1 MFREQD
7 HNPDHYAQQK
17 SLFGDEPATPH
28 PKGFREELHA
38 REKDN
43 IPNPNRHPG
52 QFAPKGGSNPLLKVI
67 EHEHG
72 WTASSV
78 LKDGKEFRVEGRDR
92 REAIGNAVRAGE
104 KMGVIFDPPKAE
116 PAIGGL
122 FGGSFDEKAHPRH
135 KAGDSD
141 GGQFAAKNEAE
152 DAPFAL
158 QQPKRKPAVMSFDNN
173 ANTKQ
178 AALFDSGKKKEL
190 PGQELLF
197 NSDAGDMHNP
207 KTMENQ
213 AKGSEKPEETKPE
226 LTSNRLAVLKGS
238 LEKKEKK
245 LDDKFNA
252 HFDDVARA
260 NGQPLNDK
268 RNGQATLSR
277 WDKQSDSIRNAQKE
291 IEKTKQAIERE
302 TEKIINVSSEKIPG
316 FLSDMVKSGELNQW
330 RKYPNTFFVPG
341 VDKGRIVW
349 NEEGQFLAN
358 RYLSEVPKDQYPKFR
373 DVFNKLNAILKESKV
388 ATSESKSQPDPMA
401 IAQEALSN
409 NENIGITMGRHGVT
423 IKGHPDYRTI
433 RQQVSEH
440 LAELQEQAK
449 PQPSAAR
456 QRAMDAQIQNRV
468 ANPADNYSS
477 RVYQQFE
484 HETERY
490 LRDYTLYDV
499 DRYGVGGNIMK
510 MILSM
515 VAMHAM
521 SSMMGS
527 GTSSPRKPAAQK
539 QAPSNQDF
547 EKLHPRAQTQA
558 GNSKPGQF
566 AKKPE
571 GAAPAPAQRQ
581 VRPLTERPDLKASP
595 RQAPPQQQ
603 QPQTPPPQTPPV
615 EPSALETPEVPPVE
629 AKPWIAEPNPSRGTP
644 EQKAAQLQQRMARD
658 QAAAQPPVQQPKDAN
673 TARIAEIWDVDTTQP
688 DAPRNYPDNLNKPP
702 EQQQDYAPP
711 EHSLEGFTAQVMN
724 NLKTPANEQD
734 NPRKKLL
741 LNGTP
746 NPGYAPQD
754 ISGPERPAKIRK
766 RAVKPAAEPTAESE
780 PSAPSL
786 LDMPAQS
793 GDGNIFENPAA
804 KARKEK
810 AELDR
815 VAKLE
820 KEELARITHFDPN
833 DFAEDGDEEEEFAEG
848 EQFSELPPTEEQYN
862 TPEHLQAAID
872 YRARRPASED
882 PQELAAWR
890 KTKPETFE
898 SALKKWKA
906 RRSRH
911 KTKTEKNIHQGDPR
925 ENIAEV
931 AKENEFDPDSFG
943 EYIGGME
950 AQEKQQWKRR
960 EKLKSDILKTWH
972 KTSSELRDLENRKG
986 GDAASLRGVD
996 SLKGNLD
1003 DDQLYEFL
1011 GSDDSNWVQNA
1022 WDMVREEPPAEPG
1035 PHNRE
1040 WLESHVKNFKREQSN
1055 VYQPEEYDQPEDDM
1069 PFSRRAL
1076 VKSVDRYFRDARQ
1089 SFRSRRS
1096 QKDSGFWTL
1105 LDAYL

>member
-17 SLFGDEPATPH
+17 SLFGDEPAAPH

-52 QFAPKGGSNPLLKVI
+52 QFAPKGGSNPLLKVV

-141 GGQFAAKNEAE
+141 GGQFAAKNE
-152 DAPFAL
+152 
-158 QQPKRKPAVMSFDNN
+158 
-173 ANTKQ
+173 
-178 AALFDSGKKKEL
+178 
-190 PGQELLF
+190 
-197 NSDAGDMHNP
+197 
-207 KTMENQ
+207 
-213 AKGSEKPEETKPE
+213 
-226 LTSNRLAVLKGS
+226 
-238 LEKKEKK
+238 
-245 LDDKFNA
+245 
-252 HFDDVARA
+252 VA
-260 NGQPLNDK
+260 
-268 RNGQATLSR
+268 S
-277 WDKQSDSIRNAQKE
+277 
-291 IEKTKQAIERE
+291 
-302 TEKIINVSSEKIPG
+302 
-316 FLSDMVKSGELNQW
+316 
-330 RKYPNTFFVPG
+330 
-341 VDKGRIVW
+341 
-349 NEEGQFLAN
+349 
-358 RYLSEVPKDQYPKFR
+358 
-373 DVFNKLNAILKESKV
+373 
-388 ATSESKSQPDPMA
+388 SESKSQLTADAIHNWDSQYIQKQFSEHFTDDQKAEIKTAFRNHHQKGHDAQKLADTLNSNFKSQPDPKA

-409 NENIGITMGRHGVT
+409 SENIGITMGRHGVT

-456 QRAMDAQIQNRV
+456 QRAMDSQRSRSAITDEESIHRMAPGAKKRLESERTANDQGLDRLAESNQFNQNFIKIAADDITKLRRQDVDRV
-468 ANPADNYSS
+468 LRSVPPERQGLLESWIIKRRPDLAEEVNTISHEMDLEKYPDSGDEDKYS

-571 GAAPAPAQRQ
+571 GAAPAPTQRQ
-581 VRPLTERPDLKASP
+581 ARPLTERPDLKASP

-603 QPQTPPPQTPPV
+603 QPAKANPGYIQQAQDAIAQQAAKPRTGVFADNAPEAPEAP
-615 EPSALETPEVPPVE
+615 PEVPPVE
-629 AKPWIAEPNPSRGTP
+629 AKPWLAEPGTPTPENTEYNNDPRRGTP
-644 EQKAAQLQQRMARD
+644 EQKAAPDQQRMARD

-688 DAPRNYPDNLNKPP
+688 EAPRNYPDNLNKPP

-711 EHSLEGFTAQVMN
+711 AHSLEGFTAQVMN

-734 NPRKKLL
+734 NPRKKFL

-766 RAVKPAAEPTAESE
+766 RAVKPAAEPTAEPE

-793 GDGNIFENPAA
+793 GDGDIFENPAA

-815 VAKLE
+815 
-820 KEELARITHFDPN
+820 ITKFDTS
-833 DFAEDGDEEEEFAEG
+833 DFAEQEQPEAAGRTLNINDTDGDYVALEE
-848 EQFSELPPTEEQYN
+848 
-862 TPEHLQAAID
+862 
-872 YRARRPASED
+872 ARKQRSKQVDSFRDWEKKTQED
-882 PQELAAWR
+882 PEAN
-890 KTKPETFE
+890 TM
-898 SALKKWKA
+898 
-906 RRSRH
+906 
-911 KTKTEKNIHQGDPR
+911 
-925 ENIAEV
+925 EV
-931 AKENEFDPDSFG
+931 AAEYELDPDSFSKH
-943 EYIGGME
+943 
-950 AQEKQQWKRR
+950 AQEMQSHEEGEWERR
-960 EKLKSDILKTWH
+960 EKVKRDIRKIWKVNSRKLG
-972 KTSSELRDLENRKG
+972 DLENRKG
-986 GDAASLRGVD
+986 GDSSNLAGSD
-996 SLKGNLD
+996 ELKGSLD
-1003 DDQLYEFL
+1003 DDQVYEFL
-1011 GSDDSNWVQNA
+1011 GSDESMWAQNA
-1022 WDMVREEPPAEPG
+1022 FDMVREETPARPG
-1035 PHNRE
+1035 AHDKD
-1040 WLESHVKNFKREQSN
+1040 WLRKHAEHFAGMSSQL
-1055 VYQPEEYDQPEDDM
+1055 QPQEDYPEPEDGM

>member
-1 MFREQD
+1 MSTPTS
-7 HNPDHYAQQK
+7 PDHYAQQK
-17 SLFGDEPATPH
+17 SLFGDEPAAPH

-52 QFAPKGGSNPLLKVI
+52 QFAPKGGSNPLLKVV
-67 EHEHG
+67 EHEYG
-72 WTASSV
+72 WTASAV

-92 REAIGNAVRAGE
+92 REAIGNAIRAGE

-141 GGQFAAKNEAE
+141 GGQFVPKNE
-152 DAPFAL
+152 
-158 QQPKRKPAVMSFDNN
+158 
-173 ANTKQ
+173 
-178 AALFDSGKKKEL
+178 
-190 PGQELLF
+190 
-197 NSDAGDMHNP
+197 
-207 KTMENQ
+207 
-213 AKGSEKPEETKPE
+213 
-226 LTSNRLAVLKGS
+226 
-238 LEKKEKK
+238 
-245 LDDKFNA
+245 
-252 HFDDVARA
+252 VA
-260 NGQPLNDK
+260 
-268 RNGQATLSR
+268 S
-277 WDKQSDSIRNAQKE
+277 
-291 IEKTKQAIERE
+291 
-302 TEKIINVSSEKIPG
+302 
-316 FLSDMVKSGELNQW
+316 
-330 RKYPNTFFVPG
+330 
-341 VDKGRIVW
+341 
-349 NEEGQFLAN
+349 
-358 RYLSEVPKDQYPKFR
+358 
-373 DVFNKLNAILKESKV
+373 
-388 ATSESKSQPDPMA
+388 SESKSQPDPKA
-401 IAQEALSN
+401 IAREALSN

-433 RQQVSEH
+433 RQQVSNH

-449 PQPSAAR
+449 PQPSPSR

-468 ANPADNYSS
+468 NNPADNYSN

-547 EKLHPRAQTQA
+547 EKLHPRSQTQA

-571 GAAPAPAQRQ
+571 GAAPIPELRQ
-581 VRPLTERPDLKASP
+581 ARPLTERPDMGIKP

-603 QPQTPPPQTPPV
+603 QPAQQTQQAP
-615 EPSALETPEVPPVE
+615 ETPPVE
-629 AKPWIAEPNPSRGTP
+629 AKPWLAEPGTPTPENTAYNSDPRRGTP

-658 QAAAQPPVQQPKDAN
+658 QAASQPPVQQPKDAN

-688 DAPRNYPDNLNKPP
+688 EAPRNYPDNLNKPP
-702 EQQQDYAPP
+702 EQQENYAPP
-711 EHSLEGFTAQVMN
+711 AHSLEGFTAQVMK

-734 NPRKKLL
+734 NPRKRFL
-741 LNGTP
+741 LNGAP
-746 NPGYAPQD
+746 NPGYTPQD

-766 RAVKPAAEPTAESE
+766 RAVKPAAAPTAEPE

-793 GDGNIFENPAA
+793 GDGDIFENPAA

-815 VAKLE
+815 V
-820 KEELARITHFDPN
+820 THFDPN
-833 DFAEDGDEEEEFAEG
+833 DFAEDGDEEESFAEG
-848 EQFSELPPTEEQYN
+848 EAFNVPAPTEEQFD
-862 TPEHLQAAID
+862 TPEQLHLMKD
-872 YRARRPASED
+872 YRARRPESED
-882 PQELAAWR
+882 PQELAAWK

-898 SALKKWKA
+898 LATQKWKA
-906 RRSRH
+906 KQYRH
-911 KTKTEKNIHQGDPR
+911 NSKTKKNIQGDPR
-925 ENIAEV
+925 DHIAKAAE
-931 AKENEFDPDSFG
+931 ENEFDPDLFE

-950 AQEKQQWKRR
+950 AHDKQQWKRR
-960 EKLKSDILKTWH
+960 EDVKKAILKTWH
-972 KTSSELRDLENRKG
+972 VTSGQLGNLENRKG
-986 GDAASLRGVD
+986 GDAASLRGAD

-1003 DDQLYEFL
+1003 DDQVYEFL
-1011 GSDDSNWVQNA
+1011 GSDESNWVQNA
-1022 WDMVREEPPAEPG
+1022 WDMVREEPPEEPG

-1040 WLESHVKNFKREQSN
+1040 WLESHVENFKREQSSQL
-1055 VYQPEEYDQPEDDM
+1055 QPQEDYPEPEDGM

-1076 VKSVDRYFRDARQ
+1076 VQSVDRYFRDARQ
-1089 SFRSRRS
+1089 SFRARRS

>member
-17 SLFGDEPATPH
+17 SLFGDEPAAPH

-52 QFAPKGGSNPLLKVI
+52 QFAPKGGSNPLLKVV

-92 REAIGNAVRAGE
+92 REAIGNAIRAGE

-141 GGQFAAKNEAE
+141 GGQFAAKNE
-152 DAPFAL
+152 
-158 QQPKRKPAVMSFDNN
+158 
-173 ANTKQ
+173 
-178 AALFDSGKKKEL
+178 
-190 PGQELLF
+190 
-197 NSDAGDMHNP
+197 
-207 KTMENQ
+207 
-213 AKGSEKPEETKPE
+213 
-226 LTSNRLAVLKGS
+226 
-238 LEKKEKK
+238 
-245 LDDKFNA
+245 
-252 HFDDVARA
+252 VA
-260 NGQPLNDK
+260 
-268 RNGQATLSR
+268 S
-277 WDKQSDSIRNAQKE
+277 
-291 IEKTKQAIERE
+291 
-302 TEKIINVSSEKIPG
+302 
-316 FLSDMVKSGELNQW
+316 
-330 RKYPNTFFVPG
+330 
-341 VDKGRIVW
+341 
-349 NEEGQFLAN
+349 
-358 RYLSEVPKDQYPKFR
+358 
-373 DVFNKLNAILKESKV
+373 
-388 ATSESKSQPDPMA
+388 SESKSQLTADAIHNWDSQYIQKQFSEHFTDDQKAEIKTAFRNHHQKGHDAQKLADTLNSNFKSQPDPKA

-433 RQQVSEH
+433 RQQVSNH

-581 VRPLTERPDLKASP
+581 VRPLTERPDLSP
-595 RQAPPQQQ
+595 KPRHAPPQQQ
-603 QPQTPPPQTPPV
+603 QAAPQQPTQQPQNNATANIANVWSGPPSRKRPNGPLMPEPKFDDAMRVNPDGSASFHPRPEPQGKIFPNAGKDSGDANDT
-615 EPSALETPEVPPVE
+615 EVPPVV
-629 AKPWIAEPNPSRGTP
+629 AQPWLAEPGTPTPENTEYNNDPQHGTP
-644 EQKAAQLQQRMARD
+644 EQKAARD

-688 DAPRNYPDNLNKPP
+688 EAPRNYPDNLNKPP

-711 EHSLEGFTAQVMN
+711 AHSLEGFTAQVMN

-734 NPRKKLL
+734 NPRKKFL

-766 RAVKPAAEPTAESE
+766 RAVKPTAEPTAEPE

-793 GDGNIFENPAA
+793 GDGGIFENPAA

-815 VAKLE
+815 
-820 KEELARITHFDPN
+820 ITKFDTS
-833 DFAEDGDEEEEFAEG
+833 DFAEQEQPEAAGRTLNINDTDGDYVALEE
-848 EQFSELPPTEEQYN
+848 
-862 TPEHLQAAID
+862 
-872 YRARRPASED
+872 ARKQRSKQVDSFRDWEKKTQED
-882 PQELAAWR
+882 PEAN
-890 KTKPETFE
+890 TM
-898 SALKKWKA
+898 
-906 RRSRH
+906 
-911 KTKTEKNIHQGDPR
+911 
-925 ENIAEV
+925 EV
-931 AKENEFDPDSFG
+931 AAEYELDPDSFSKH
-943 EYIGGME
+943 
-950 AQEKQQWKRR
+950 AQEMQSHEEGEWERR
-960 EKLKSDILKTWH
+960 EKVKRDIRKIWKVNSRKLG
-972 KTSSELRDLENRKG
+972 DLENRKG
-986 GDAASLRGVD
+986 GDSSNLAGSD
-996 SLKGNLD
+996 ELKGSLD
-1003 DDQLYEFL
+1003 DDQVYEFL
-1011 GSDDSNWVQNA
+1011 GSDESMWAQNA
-1022 WDMVREEPPAEPG
+1022 FDMVREETPARPG
-1035 PHNRE
+1035 AHDKD
-1040 WLESHVKNFKREQSN
+1040 WLRKHAEHFAGMSSQL
-1055 VYQPEEYDQPEDDM
+1055 QPQEDYPEPEDGM

>member
-1 MFREQD
+1 MSTPTS
-7 HNPDHYAQQK
+7 PDHYSHQK

-52 QFAPKGGSNPLLKVI
+52 QFAPKGGSNPLLKVV

-92 REAIGNAVRAGE
+92 REAIGNAIRAGE

-141 GGQFAAKNEAE
+141 GGQFAAKNQAE

-158 QQPKRKPAVMSFDNN
+158 QQPKKKPAVMSFDNN

-197 NSDAGDMHNP
+197 NSDAGDLHNP
-207 KTMENQ
+207 KTMEN
-213 AKGSEKPEETKPE
+213 
-226 LTSNRLAVLKGS
+226 
-238 LEKKEKK
+238 
-245 LDDKFNA
+245 
-252 HFDDVARA
+252 
-260 NGQPLNDK
+260 
-268 RNGQATLSR
+268 
-277 WDKQSDSIRNAQKE
+277 
-291 IEKTKQAIERE
+291 
-302 TEKIINVSSEKIPG
+302 
-316 FLSDMVKSGELNQW
+316 
-330 RKYPNTFFVPG
+330 
-341 VDKGRIVW
+341 
-349 NEEGQFLAN
+349 
-358 RYLSEVPKDQYPKFR
+358 
-373 DVFNKLNAILKESKV
+373 KV
-388 ATSESKSQPDPMA
+388 ATSESKSQLTADAIHNWDSQYIQKQFSEHFTDDQKAEIKTAFRNHHQKGHDAQKLADTLNSNFKSQPDPKA

-440 LAELQEQAK
+440 LAELREQAK

-456 QRAMDAQIQNRV
+456 QRAMDKQAAKPAEQFNHDQHVKIAADSIGSLRKQDVFRLLEFAPQQHRSAV
-468 ANPADNYSS
+468 ADHIVTHRPEFTEEVKDALNDLGEPPTKYS

-571 GAAPAPAQRQ
+571 GAAPAPSQRQ
-581 VRPLTERPDLKASP
+581 ARPLTERPDMGSKPSP
-595 RQAPPQQQ
+595 YPQQQ
-603 QPQTPPPQTPPV
+603 RPSQPTPPEQQ
-615 EPSALETPEVPPVE
+615 APEAPPVE
-629 AKPWIAEPNPSRGTP
+629 AKPWIAEPDPSRGTP
-644 EQKAAQLQQRMARD
+644 EQKAAQLQQRIARD
-658 QAAAQPPVQQPKDAN
+658 QAASQPPVQQPKDAN

-688 DAPRNYPDNLNKPP
+688 EAPRNYPDNLNKPP

-711 EHSLEGFTAQVMN
+711 AHSLEGFTAQVMK

-734 NPRKKLL
+734 NPRKKFLL
-741 LNGTP
+741 DGTP

-766 RAVKPAAEPTAESE
+766 RTVKPAAEPTAEPE

-786 LDMPAQS
+786 LDMPSQS
-793 GDGNIFENPAA
+793 GDGDIFANPAA

-815 VAKLE
+815 
-820 KEELARITHFDPN
+820 ITKFDTS
-833 DFAEDGDEEEEFAEG
+833 DFAEPEQPEAAGRTLNINDTDGDYVALEEARK
-848 EQFSELPPTEEQYN
+848 QRSKQV
-862 TPEHLQAAID
+862 D
-872 YRARRPASED
+872 YFRDWEKKTQED
-882 PQELAAWR
+882 PEAN
-890 KTKPETFE
+890 TM
-898 SALKKWKA
+898 
-906 RRSRH
+906 
-911 KTKTEKNIHQGDPR
+911 
-925 ENIAEV
+925 EV
-931 AKENEFDPDSFG
+931 AAEYELDPDSFRKH
-943 EYIGGME
+943 
-950 AQEKQQWKRR
+950 AQEMQSHEEGQWERR
-960 EKLKSDILKTWH
+960 EKVKRDIRKRLKVNSRKLG
-972 KTSSELRDLENRKG
+972 DLENRKG
-986 GDAASLRGVD
+986 GDYSNLAGSD
-996 SLKGNLD
+996 ELKGSLD
-1003 DDQLYEFL
+1003 DDQVYEFL
-1011 GSDDSNWVQNA
+1011 GSDESMWSQNA
-1022 WDMVREEPPAEPG
+1022 FDMIREETPPRPG
-1035 PHNRE
+1035 AHDKDWLRE
-1040 WLESHVKNFKREQSN
+1040 HAKHFAGMSSQL
-1055 VYQPEEYDQPEDDM
+1055 QPQEDYPEPEDGM

>member
-1 MFREQD
+1 MVHDERQYKEALAKVSGTQ
-7 HNPDHYAQQK
+7 PDR
-17 SLFGDEPATPH
+17 F
-28 PKGFREELHA
+28 F
-38 REKDN
+38 
-43 IPNPNRHPG
+43 
-52 QFAPKGGSNPLLKVI
+52 
-67 EHEHG
+67 
-72 WTASSV
+72 
-78 LKDGKEFRVEGRDR
+78 
-92 REAIGNAVRAGE
+92 
-104 KMGVIFDPPKAE
+104 
-116 PAIGGL
+116 
-122 FGGSFDEKAHPRH
+122 
-135 KAGDSD
+135 
-141 GGQFAAKNEAE
+141 
-152 DAPFAL
+152 
-158 QQPKRKPAVMSFDNN
+158 
-173 ANTKQ
+173 
-178 AALFDSGKKKEL
+178 
-190 PGQELLF
+190 
-197 NSDAGDMHNP
+197 
-207 KTMENQ
+207 
-213 AKGSEKPEETKPE
+213 KPE
-226 LTSNRLAVLKGS
+226 
-238 LEKKEKK
+238 
-245 LDDKFNA
+245 
-252 HFDDVARA
+252 VA
-260 NGQPLNDK
+260 
-268 RNGQATLSR
+268 S
-277 WDKQSDSIRNAQKE
+277 
-291 IEKTKQAIERE
+291 
-302 TEKIINVSSEKIPG
+302 
-316 FLSDMVKSGELNQW
+316 
-330 RKYPNTFFVPG
+330 
-341 VDKGRIVW
+341 
-349 NEEGQFLAN
+349 
-358 RYLSEVPKDQYPKFR
+358 
-373 DVFNKLNAILKESKV
+373 
-388 ATSESKSQPDPMA
+388 SESKSQPDPKA

-433 RQQVSEH
+433 RQQVSNH

-571 GAAPAPAQRQ
+571 GAAPAPTQRQ
-581 VRPLTERPDLKASP
+581 VRPLTERPDMGSKP

-603 QPQTPPPQTPPV
+603 QAAMANPGYIQQ
-615 EPSALETPEVPPVE
+615 AQE
-629 AKPWIAEPNPSRGTP
+629 AI
-644 EQKAAQLQQRMARD
+644 
-658 QAAAQPPVQQPKDAN
+658 AQPPVQQPKDAN

-688 DAPRNYPDNLNKPP
+688 EAPRNYPDNLNKPP

-711 EHSLEGFTAQVMN
+711 AHSLEGFTAQVMN

-734 NPRKKLL
+734 NPRKKFL

-793 GDGNIFENPAA
+793 GDGGIFENPAA

-815 VAKLE
+815 IAKLE

-950 AQEKQQWKRR
+950 AHDKQQWKRR
-960 EKLKSDILKTWH
+960 EKVKSDILKTWH

-1040 WLESHVKNFKREQSN
+1040 WLESHVENFKREQSN

>member
-7 HNPDHYAQQK
+7 HNPDHYSHQK

-52 QFAPKGGSNPLLKVI
+52 QFAPKGGSNPLLKVV

-141 GGQFAAKNEAE
+141 GGQFAAKNHAE
-152 DAPFAL
+152 DAPFVL
-158 QQPKRKPAVMSFDNN
+158 QQPKKKPAVMSFDNN

-197 NSDAGDMHNP
+197 NSDAGDLHNP
-207 KTMENQ
+207 KTMENK
-213 AKGSEKPEETKPE
+213 AKPVSRDSFMAQQGASNMGHSEPALHRLPGVQP
-226 LTSNRLAVLKGS
+226 NR
-238 LEKKEKK
+238 KEQ
-245 LDDKFNA
+245 LIA
-252 HFDDVARA
+252 
-260 NGQPLNDK
+260 
-268 RNGQATLSR
+268 GQAN
-277 WDKQSDSIRNAQKE
+277 KAAQWQGKRDAASTQYDE
-291 IEKTKQAIERE
+291 A
-302 TEKIINVSSEKIPG
+302 
-316 FLSDMVKSGELNQW
+316 VKSGDVREPTREERLQSAASGH
-330 RKYPNTFFVPG
+330 P
-341 VDKGRIVW
+341 D
-349 NEEGQFLAN
+349 NESTQAALRLLAK
-358 RYLSEVPKDQYPKFR
+358 RQAAAPTQ
-373 DVFNKLNAILKESKV
+373 
-388 ATSESKSQPDPMA
+388 SQPDPKA

-440 LAELQEQAK
+440 LTELREQAK

-527 GTSSPRKPAAQK
+527 GTSSPRKPPAQK

-571 GAAPAPAQRQ
+571 GAAPAPAPRP

-603 QPQTPPPQTPPV
+603 QPAKANPGYIQQAQDAIAQQAAKPRTGVFADNAPAPEAPQ
-615 EPSALETPEVPPVE
+615 APEVPPVE
-629 AKPWIAEPNPSRGTP
+629 AKPWIAEPDPSRGTP
-644 EQKAAQLQQRMARD
+644 EQKAAQLQQRIARD
-658 QAAAQPPVQQPKDAN
+658 QAASQPPVQQPKDAN

-688 DAPRNYPDNLNKPP
+688 EAPRNYPDNLNKPP

-711 EHSLEGFTAQVMN
+711 THSLEGFTAQVMK

-734 NPRKKLL
+734 NPRKKFL
-741 LNGTP
+741 LNGAP
-746 NPGYAPQD
+746 NPGYSPQD

-766 RAVKPAAEPTAESE
+766 RAVKPTAEPTAEPE

-786 LDMPAQS
+786 LDMPSQS
-793 GDGNIFENPAA
+793 GDGDIFENPAA

-815 VAKLE
+815 VAKLD
-820 KEELARITHFDPN
+820 KEELDRITHFDPN
-833 DFAEDGDEEEEFAEG
+833 DFAEDGDEEESFAEG
-848 EQFSELPPTEEQYN
+848 EAFNVPAPTEEQFN

-911 KTKTEKNIHQGDPR
+911 KSKTEKNIHQGDPR

-950 AQEKQQWKRR
+950 AHDKQQWKRR
-960 EKLKSDILKTWH
+960 EKVKKDILKTWRT
-972 KTSSELRDLENRKG
+972 TSSELRDLENFKG

-1003 DDQLYEFL
+1003 DDQVYEFL
-1011 GSDDSNWVQNA
+1011 GSDESSWVQNA
-1022 WDMVREEPPAEPG
+1022 WEMVREEPPAEPG

-1040 WLESHVKNFKREQSN
+1040 WLESHVENFKREQSN
-1055 VYQPEEYDQPEDDM
+1055 VYQPEEYDQPEDGM

-1076 VKSVDRYFRDARQ
+1076 VQSVDRYFRDARQ

>member
-17 SLFGDEPATPH
+17 SLFGDEPAAPH

-52 QFAPKGGSNPLLKVI
+52 QFAPKGGSNPLLKVV

-141 GGQFAAKNEAE
+141 GGQFAAKNE
-152 DAPFAL
+152 
-158 QQPKRKPAVMSFDNN
+158 
-173 ANTKQ
+173 
-178 AALFDSGKKKEL
+178 
-190 PGQELLF
+190 
-197 NSDAGDMHNP
+197 
-207 KTMENQ
+207 
-213 AKGSEKPEETKPE
+213 
-226 LTSNRLAVLKGS
+226 
-238 LEKKEKK
+238 
-245 LDDKFNA
+245 
-252 HFDDVARA
+252 VA
-260 NGQPLNDK
+260 
-268 RNGQATLSR
+268 S
-277 WDKQSDSIRNAQKE
+277 
-291 IEKTKQAIERE
+291 
-302 TEKIINVSSEKIPG
+302 
-316 FLSDMVKSGELNQW
+316 
-330 RKYPNTFFVPG
+330 
-341 VDKGRIVW
+341 
-349 NEEGQFLAN
+349 
-358 RYLSEVPKDQYPKFR
+358 
-373 DVFNKLNAILKESKV
+373 
-388 ATSESKSQPDPMA
+388 SESKSQLTADAIHNWDSQYIQKQFSEHFTDDQKAEIKTAFRNHHQKGHDAQKLADTLNSNFKSQPDPKA

-409 NENIGITMGRHGVT
+409 SENIGITMGRHGVT

-456 QRAMDAQIQNRV
+456 QRAMDSQRSRSAITDEESIHRMAPGAKKRLESERTANDQGLDRLAESNQFNQNFIKIAADDITKLRRQDVDRV
-468 ANPADNYSS
+468 LRSVPPERQGLLESWIIKRRPDLAEEVNTISHEMDLEKYPDSGDEDKYS

-558 GNSKPGQF
+558 GNSKPGQL

-571 GAAPAPAQRQ
+571 GAAPAPTQRQ
-581 VRPLTERPDLKASP
+581 ARPLTERPDLKASP

-603 QPQTPPPQTPPV
+603 QPAKANPGYIQQAQDAIAQQAAKPRTGVFADNAPEAPEAP
-615 EPSALETPEVPPVE
+615 PEVPPVE
-629 AKPWIAEPNPSRGTP
+629 AKPWLAEPGTPTPENTEYNNDPRRGTP
-644 EQKAAQLQQRMARD
+644 EQKAAPDQQRMARD

-688 DAPRNYPDNLNKPP
+688 EAPRNYPDNLNKPP

-711 EHSLEGFTAQVMN
+711 AHSLEGFTAQVMN

-734 NPRKKLL
+734 NPRKKFL

-766 RAVKPAAEPTAESE
+766 RAVKPAAEPTAEPE

-793 GDGNIFENPAA
+793 GDGDIFENPAA

-815 VAKLE
+815 
-820 KEELARITHFDPN
+820 ITKFDTS
-833 DFAEDGDEEEEFAEG
+833 DFAEQEQPEAAGRTLNINDTDGDYVALEE
-848 EQFSELPPTEEQYN
+848 
-862 TPEHLQAAID
+862 
-872 YRARRPASED
+872 ARKQRSKQVDSFRDWEKKTQED
-882 PQELAAWR
+882 PEAN
-890 KTKPETFE
+890 TM
-898 SALKKWKA
+898 
-906 RRSRH
+906 
-911 KTKTEKNIHQGDPR
+911 
-925 ENIAEV
+925 EV
-931 AKENEFDPDSFG
+931 AAEYELDPDSFSKH
-943 EYIGGME
+943 
-950 AQEKQQWKRR
+950 AQEMQSHEEGEWERR
-960 EKLKSDILKTWH
+960 EKVKRDIRKIWKVNSRKLG
-972 KTSSELRDLENRKG
+972 DLENRKG
-986 GDAASLRGVD
+986 GDSSNLAGSD
-996 SLKGNLD
+996 ELKGSLD
-1003 DDQLYEFL
+1003 DDQVYEFL
-1011 GSDDSNWVQNA
+1011 GSDESMWAQNA
-1022 WDMVREEPPAEPG
+1022 FDMVREETPARPG
-1035 PHNRE
+1035 AHDKD
-1040 WLESHVKNFKREQSN
+1040 WLRKHAEHFAGMSSQL
-1055 VYQPEEYDQPEDDM
+1055 QPQEDYPEPEDGM

>member
-17 SLFGDEPATPH
+17 SLFGDEPAAPH

-52 QFAPKGGSNPLLKVI
+52 QFAPKGGSNPLLKVV

-141 GGQFAAKNEAE
+141 GGQFAAKNQAE

-158 QQPKRKPAVMSFDNN
+158 QQPKKKPAVMSFDNN

-238 LEKKEKK
+238 LEKKERK
-245 LDDKFNA
+245 LDERFNA

-277 WDKQSDSIRNAQKE
+277 WDKQSDSIRNTQKE
-291 IEKTKQAIERE
+291 IEKTKQAIGRE
-302 TEKIINVSSEKIPG
+302 EEKILNVSSEKIPS
-316 FLSDMVKSGELNQW
+316 FISDMVQRGELNQW

-349 NEEGQFLAN
+349 NEEKGFLAH

-373 DVFNKLNAILKESKV
+373 DVFNKLNASLKESKV
-388 ATSESKSQPDPMA
+388 ATSESKSQPDPKA

-571 GAAPAPAQRQ
+571 GAAPAPAPRP
-581 VRPLTERPDLKASP
+581 VRPLTDRPDLSPKP

-603 QPQTPPPQTPPV
+603 QPAKANPGYIQQAQDAIAQQAAKPRTGV
-615 EPSALETPEVPPVE
+615 FADNAPSAPETPEAPPEVPPVV
-629 AKPWIAEPNPSRGTP
+629 AQPWLAEPGTPTPENTEYNNSPQHGTP
-644 EQKAAQLQQRMARD
+644 EQKAAQLQRRISRD

-688 DAPRNYPDNLNKPP
+688 KAPRNYPDNLNKPP

-711 EHSLEGFTAQVMN
+711 AHSLEGFTAQVMN

-741 LNGTP
+741 LDGTP

-780 PSAPSL
+780 SSAPSL

-793 GDGNIFENPAA
+793 GDGGIFENPAA

-815 VAKLE
+815 
-820 KEELARITHFDPN
+820 ITKFDTS
-833 DFAEDGDEEEEFAEG
+833 DFAEQEQPEAAGRTLNINDTDGDCVALEE
-848 EQFSELPPTEEQYN
+848 
-862 TPEHLQAAID
+862 
-872 YRARRPASED
+872 ARKQRSKQVDSFRDWEKKTQED
-882 PQELAAWR
+882 PEAN
-890 KTKPETFE
+890 TM
-898 SALKKWKA
+898 
-906 RRSRH
+906 
-911 KTKTEKNIHQGDPR
+911 
-925 ENIAEV
+925 EV
-931 AKENEFDPDSFG
+931 AAEYELDPDSFSKH
-943 EYIGGME
+943 
-950 AQEKQQWKRR
+950 AQEMQSHEEGEWERR
-960 EKLKSDILKTWH
+960 EKVKRDIRKIWKVNSRKLG
-972 KTSSELRDLENRKG
+972 DLENRKG
-986 GDAASLRGVD
+986 GDSSNLAGSD
-996 SLKGNLD
+996 ELKGSLD
-1003 DDQLYEFL
+1003 DDQVYEFL
-1011 GSDDSNWVQNA
+1011 GSDESMWAQNA
-1022 WDMVREEPPAEPG
+1022 FDMVREETPARPG
-1035 PHNRE
+1035 AHDKD
-1040 WLESHVKNFKREQSN
+1040 WLRKHAEHFAGMSS
-1055 VYQPEEYDQPEDDM
+1055 QPEPQEDYPEPEDGM

>member
-17 SLFGDEPATPH
+17 SLFGDEPAAPH

-52 QFAPKGGSNPLLKVI
+52 QFAPKGGSNPLLKVV

-141 GGQFAAKNEAE
+141 GGQFAAKNQAE

-158 QQPKRKPAVMSFDNN
+158 QQPKKKPAVMSFDNN

-238 LEKKEKK
+238 LEKKERK
-245 LDDKFNA
+245 LDERFNA

-277 WDKQSDSIRNAQKE
+277 WDKQSDSIRNTQKE
-291 IEKTKQAIERE
+291 IEKTKQAIGRE
-302 TEKIINVSSEKIPG
+302 EEKILNVSSEKIPS
-316 FLSDMVKSGELNQW
+316 FISDMVQRGELNQW

-349 NEEGQFLAN
+349 NEEKGFLAH

-373 DVFNKLNAILKESKV
+373 DVFNKLNASLKESKV

-581 VRPLTERPDLKASP
+581 VRPLTERPDMGSKP

-603 QPQTPPPQTPPV
+603 Q
-615 EPSALETPEVPPVE
+615 A
-629 AKPWIAEPNPSRGTP
+629 AKANPGYI
-644 EQKAAQLQQRMARD
+644 QQAQE
-658 QAAAQPPVQQPKDAN
+658 AAAQPPVQQPKDAN

-688 DAPRNYPDNLNKPP
+688 EAPRNYPDNLNKPP

-734 NPRKKLL
+734 NPRKNFL

-786 LDMPAQS
+786 LDMRAQS
-793 GDGNIFENPAA
+793 GDGDIFENPAA

-815 VAKLE
+815 
-820 KEELARITHFDPN
+820 ITKFDTS
-833 DFAEDGDEEEEFAEG
+833 DFAEQEQPEAAGRTLNINDTDGDYVALEE
-848 EQFSELPPTEEQYN
+848 
-862 TPEHLQAAID
+862 
-872 YRARRPASED
+872 ARKQRSKQVDSFRDWEKKTQED
-882 PQELAAWR
+882 PEAN
-890 KTKPETFE
+890 TM
-898 SALKKWKA
+898 
-906 RRSRH
+906 
-911 KTKTEKNIHQGDPR
+911 
-925 ENIAEV
+925 EV
-931 AKENEFDPDSFG
+931 AAEYELDPDSFSKH
-943 EYIGGME
+943 
-950 AQEKQQWKRR
+950 AQEMQSHEEGEWERR
-960 EKLKSDILKTWH
+960 EKVKRDIRKIWKVNSRKLG
-972 KTSSELRDLENRKG
+972 DLENRKG
-986 GDAASLRGVD
+986 GDSSNLAGSD
-996 SLKGNLD
+996 ELKGSLD
-1003 DDQLYEFL
+1003 DDQVYEFL
-1011 GSDDSNWVQNA
+1011 GSDESMWAQNA
-1022 WDMVREEPPAEPG
+1022 FDMVREETPARPG
-1035 PHNRE
+1035 AHDKD
-1040 WLESHVKNFKREQSN
+1040 WLRKHAEHFAGMSS
-1055 VYQPEEYDQPEDDM
+1055 QPEPQEDYPEPEDGM